1 MKTVVIGLG
10 NPILG
15 DDGVGWKVAEEV
27 ERLSPTSPVAHE
39 FEVDYLC
46 LGGLSLME
54 RLVGSDRAIIIDAV
68 SLEGACEGQVLVFS
82 LDELPDRSSG
92 HITAAHDTS
101 LPTAIAVGRS
111 LGAHLPDVVMVV
123 GVQAYNLFEFSEE
136 LSPPIASAVPEAA
149 QTVMLLLENGN
160 RLPSG

>member
-1 MKTVVIGLG
+1 MKTLVIGLG

-27 ERLSPTSPVAHE
+27 ERLCPTSPVAPDI
-39 FEVDYLC
+39 EVDYLS

-54 RLVGSDRAIIIDAV
+54 RLIGSDRAIIIDAI
-68 SLEGACEGQVLVFS
+68 SLEGAREGQVVVFS
-82 LDELPDRSSG
+82 LDELPDRSAG

-111 LGAHLPDVVMVV
+111 MGAHLPDEVMVV
-123 GVQAYNLFEFSEE
+123 GIQAYNLFEFSEE
-136 LSPPIASAVPEAA
+136 LSPPIAAAVPEAA
-149 QTVMLLLENGN
+149 QRVMRLLENGT